1 MSNPR
6 AATSVHRRT
15 PASNKNVEHKKAQ
28 EIGGGCYLRY
38 KIQRKCWFVSVA
50 FAFPNGYLELIL
62 TKEMAY
68 VKVEHR
74 DVYVIQ

>member
-1 MSNPR
+1 MLSIRKHRKLVEN
-6 AATSVHRRT
+6 VH
-15 PASNKNVEHKKAQ
+15 
-28 EIGGGCYLRY
+28 LRY